1 MILAIDTATRYAGIA
16 LYDGQAVLFE
26 ENWRSCE
33 SHTRELT
40 PAIARALAQQGV
52 RPDDLSGLVVSLGPG
67 SFTGLRIGLS
77 VAKGMAFVTGKP
89 LLGIPT
95 LDSVGYACACRDRRA
110 IAVIEAGRGRFC
122 TATYLRTNGLLE
134 RLDEYR
140 IAAPDE
146 LLAGVELPVCVCGEI
161 GEALRQ
167 YLRAQFGEAVEL
179 PSPAESLRRAGFLAE
194 MGWQR
199 LQRGERDNPASLSP
213 IYLHYPSGEPKH
225 EL

>member
-26 ENWRSCE
+26 ANWRSNE
-33 SHTRELT
+33 SHTRELA
-40 PAIARALAQQGV
+40 PMIAHALEQQGV
-52 RPDDLSGLVVSLGPG
+52 RPDDLSGLAVSLGPG

-77 VAKGMAFVTGKP
+77 MAKGMAFVTGKP

-95 LDSVGYACACRDRRA
+95 LDSVAYACARQDGR
-110 IAVIEAGRGRFC
+110 IVAVIEAGRGRFC
-122 TATYLRTNGLLE
+122 TATYVRRNGLLE

-140 IAAPDE
+140 IAVPEE
-146 LLAGVELPVCVCGEI
+146 LIAGIESPVCICGEI
-161 GEALRQ
+161 GVVLRQ
-167 YLRAQFGEAVEL
+167 YLHAQLGDAVQL
-179 PSPAESLRRAGFLAE
+179 PSPAESVRRAGFLAE

-199 LQRGERDNPASLSP
+199 LQRGERDNLASLAP
-213 IYLHYPSGEPKH
+213 IYLHHPSVEPKH